1 MSSTAFL
8 LDSSDAP
15 NISRPN
21 VTNNENSS
29 THEYNWGPVYASI
42 SSFSLFFNIL
52 AVVILSDMLET
63 KITSAKI
70 HLLALAISDICIN
83 VNAILVAI
91 LQGYYY
97 KSFGTCDDMKFRNL
111 FVPRCHSFQNL
122 FVNTN
127 RGITLYIT
135 FARAISVSFKY
146 GRRFLDKSGKTVVWE
161 LIAYGV
167 VVCGLVPLFVA
178 WTVYEIMDDA
188 EMWLR
193 FGFVYLLLLLIA
205 MIIATVFIVVKLHKQ
220 GKSESS
226 TSLRS
231 NSDVKDEFQLMV
243 VVVATV
249 FCTCH
254 FFALLLYGFGLF
266 GKEAFITVI
275 KPLSPFASLG
285 LFLNNGVNFFIYIL
299 VSASFRNAFVQR
311 CKRII
316 CMTHSE

>member
-83 VNAILVAI
+83 VGAILVAI
-91 LQGYYY
+91 LQGYYDE
-97 KSFGTCDDMKFRNL
+97 SFGKCDRKFQNL
-111 FVPRCHSFQNL
+111 FDPRCHSFQDL

-146 GRRFLDKSGKTVVWE
+146 GRHFLDKSGKTVVWE

-167 VVCGLVPLFVA
+167 VVCGLVPLFIA
-178 WTVYEIMDDA
+178 TTAYEIMHDA
-188 EMWLR
+188 AMWLR

-205 MIIATVFIVVKLHKQ
+205 MIIATIFIVVKLHKQ
-220 GKSESS
+220 RKLETS
-226 TSLRS
+226 TSLKS
-231 NSDVKDEFQLMV
+231 SSDVKDEFQLMV
-243 VVVATV
+243 VVVASV

-254 FFALLLYGFGLF
+254 FFAMLLYGFGLF
-266 GKEAFITVI
+266 GKEAFLAVMA
-275 KPLSPFASLG
+275 PLSAFATLG
-285 LFLNNGVNFFIYIL
+285 LFFNNGVNLFIYIL

-311 CKRII
+311 CKQII